1 MSKITS
7 SRCSGGKKVLGNF
20 QCWDVLLI
28 FVVLGQMSTVL
39 SVCVGRDCLDCFLSS
54 IYFLSIF
61 PSLGP
66 DTD

>member
-1 MSKITS
+1 MS
-7 SRCSGGKKVLGNF
+7 
-20 QCWDVLLI
+20 
-28 FVVLGQMSTVL
+28 VVVGQMSTVL